1 MNPGAPE
8 AFAGGPDPLLRRI
21 LDGGPPPF
29 ALVHRPRT
37 TGPDRLEL
45 MTGTLSR
52 PGSLAG
58 LPLAQGPGTSRHDVL
73 AVLPYRLLA
82 ERGYTCPDDG
92 TPLLALTIEEQRL
105 LSRREFLRHVPDLP
119 LRMEEHGFD
128 LDDDAYARTAARIIR
143 DEIGRGTGANF
154 VFRRTYRA
162 DLADWGVAAALAFF
176 RRLLL
181 REPGAYWTFL
191 IHTGD
196 RCLVGATPEQHVALD
211 GGAVT
216 MNPISGTYRYPE
228 SGADPEGVMD
238 FLRDTKESDELFMV
252 LDEELKMMGR
262 VCDRGG
268 RVRGPYLK
276 EMERLAHTE
285 YVIEGSSGRG
295 VRDILRETMFAPTVT
310 GSPLE
315 SACRVIGTYEPHG
328 RGYYSGVAALIGRD
342 DGGGTV
348 LDSSILIRTAD
359 IDRTGSLSLGVG
371 ATLVRHSSP
380 RAEVAETHAK
390 AAGLLSALR
399 AAPDTG
405 PTAGHGTGAPARGPG
420 LRDHPDVRAAL
431 ANRNATLAD
440 FWLADPDDRGEPVD
454 RLAGRRLLVVDGE
467 DTFTSMARHCLAAL
481 GLDVTVRRFDEP
493 YTLDGQDFV
502 IVGPGPGDP
511 ARHTDPKIAH
521 LRDLTGRLLRSR
533 TPFLAV
539 CLGHQVLSSLLGLDL
554 VRRPEPNQG
563 SQRKID
569 LFGRPEL
576 VGFYNTFAARSPGAP
591 LTCPYRDGA
600 VRVCHDP
607 GSGEVH
613 ALRGPGYA
621 SVQFHPAS
629 VLTRNGTA
637 LLRDLLLGTVRDGFP
652 PKARGA

>member
-1 MNPGAPE
+1 MRPGAHDTAP
-8 AFAGGPDPLLRRI
+8 GGPHALLRRI
-21 LDGGPPPF
+21 LDGEPPPF
-29 ALVHRPRT
+29 ALLHRPQT
-37 TGPDRLEL
+37 TGADRLEL
-45 MTGTLSR
+45 MTGTVSR
-52 PGSLAG
+52 PASLAE
-58 LPLAQGPGTSRHDVL
+58 LPLPEAPGANRHDVL
-73 AVLPYRLLA
+73 AVLPYRQLA

-92 TPLLALTIEEQRL
+92 TPLIALTVGEQCG
-105 LSRREFLRHVPDLP
+105 LSRQEFLRHVPDLP
-119 LRMEEHGFD
+119 LRMDEHGFD
-128 LDDDAYARTAARIIR
+128 IDDDTYADTVRRIIE

-162 DLADWGVAAALAFF
+162 RLDGWGAATALAFF
-176 RRLLL
+176 RRLLQ

-196 RCLVGATPEQHVALD
+196 RYLVGATPEQHVSLA

-228 SGADPEGVMD
+228 GGPDPAGVMG

-285 YVIEGSSGRG
+285 YLIEGTSSRG
-295 VRDILRETMFAPTVT
+295 VRDILRETLFAPTVT

-315 SACRVIGTYEPHG
+315 SACRVITKYEPHG

-342 DGGGTV
+342 GDGEAV

-359 IDRTGSLSLGVG
+359 VDRTGGLSIGVG

-380 RAEVAETHAK
+380 WAEVAETRAK

-399 AAPDTG
+399 SDPDTPGTAGPARRDTAAPHR
-405 PTAGHGTGAPARGPG
+405 APG
-420 LRDHPDVRAAL
+420 LRTHPDVTAAL
-431 ANRNATLAD
+431 ATRNATLAGY
-440 FWLADPDDRGEPVD
+440 WLADPDDRDRPVG
-454 RLAGRRLLVVDGE
+454 RLAGRRLLVVDAE
-467 DTFTSMARHCLAAL
+467 DTFTSMARHCLGSL

-493 YTLDGQDFV
+493 YTLDGQDLV

-511 ARHTDPKIAH
+511 GRHSDAKIAH
-521 LRDLTGRLLRSR
+521 LRDLTRGLLRSR
-533 TPFLAV
+533 IPFLSV
-539 CLGHQVLSSLLGLDL
+539 CLGHQVLSSLLGLDI
-554 VRRPEPNQG
+554 VRKPEPNQG
-563 SQRKID
+563 SQQKID
-569 LFGRPEL
+569 FFGRPEL
-576 VGFYNTFAARSPGAP
+576 VGFYNTFAARSAAP
-591 LTCPYRDGA
+591 VLSCPFRRGEI
-600 VRVCHDP
+600 RVCHDP

-613 ALRGPGYA
+613 ALRGPGYG

-637 LLRDLLLGTVRDGFP
+637 ILRDLLVGVLEDGIP
-652 PKARGA
+652 